1 VLAENLLFGQRRA
14 KFMSV
19 AIEITGSVMAEI
31 FSRNKIPNR
40 TALDITSS
48 YQLTTSL
55 LGRSI

>member
-1 VLAENLLFGQRRA
+1 
-14 KFMSV
+14 MSV
-19 AIEITGSVMAEI
+19 AIEIAGSVMAEM